1 MFKIIREI
9 INTKGAPSAIGPY
22 SQAIKFGNMVFVP
35 GQIALSPDG
44 SDLLN
49 SDITVQTRQAIE
61 NIKAILE
68 SAGSSLQNVL
78 KATIYIIDM
87 KDFNSV
93 NAVYSEYFDDILPA
107 RACIEVSKPAKGAK
121 VEIESYCQLLV
132 V

>member
-22 SQAIKFGNMVFVP
+22 SQAIKFGNMVFVS

-68 SAGSSLQNVL
+68 SAGSSFEM
-78 KATIYIIDM
+78 Y
-87 KDFNSV
+87 
-93 NAVYSEYFDDILPA
+93 
-107 RACIEVSKPAKGAK
+107 
-121 VEIESYCQLLV
+121 
-132 V
+132 

>member
-22 SQAIKFGNMVFVP
+22 SQAIKFGNMVFVS

-68 SAGSSLQNVL
+68 SAGSSLRNVL

-107 RACIEVSKPAKGAK
+107 RACIEVSNLPKGAK
-121 VEIESYCQLLV
+121 VEIEVIASC
-132 V
+132 

>member
-22 SQAIKFGNMVFVP
+22 SQAIKFGNMVFVS

-68 SAGSSLQNVL
+68 SAGSSLRNVL

-93 NAVYSEYFDDILPA
+93 NAVYSEYFGDILPA
-107 RACIEVSKPAKGAK
+107 RACIEVSNLPKGAK
-121 VEIESYCQLLV
+121 VEIEVIASC
-132 V
+132 